1 MELAFAGGSLLLRGR
16 VFLAAPARR
25 WRRCRRKINSSGLFL
40 TPLVSALG
48 VNGEAKEEEIRQ
60 IPVLES
66 MAGGTSSYSG
76 DVFAGP
82 FAKGCGAA
90 VG

>member
-1 MELAFAGGSLLLRGR
+1 
-16 VFLAAPARR
+16 
-25 WRRCRRKINSSGLFL
+25 
-40 TPLVSALG
+40 VSALG